1 MAKNLPNTDVACP
14 QCQTDGPHI
23 WRMDI
28 HSATNVTVLN
38 CVTCDWEWSKD
49 QSVKISGALVRFA
62 AEAMYKHEGYSGL
75 GEFVRDAVRRRCDE
89 IFSNPWMSNK
99 GRGSEEENSN

>member
-1 MAKNLPNTDVACP
+1 
-14 QCQTDGPHI
+14 
-23 WRMDI
+23 MDI

-75 GEFVRDAVRRRCDE
+75 GEFVRDALRKEDAMRYSLILGCLTKGVGRRRKIVIELSVE
-89 IFSNPWMSNK
+89 IIYSSL
-99 GRGSEEENSN
+99 EE